1 MLVGLDLNPERQK
14 TLFRS
19 ACFGFVPAA
28 LLPSHPLH
36 PPLAGL
42 DLNPERQKAL
52 LRSACFG
59 AAFCPHP
66 AVTDAAAPTPSAPS
80 LHAMCCKLRVLNAL
94 REARPGMPLTLVQLE
109 ALTLLGVVARYE
121 RALWVWGSLS
131 CKNSRVMPRV
141 ILGLMKPPLTPP

>member
-1 MLVGLDLNPERQK
+1 M
-14 TLFRS
+14 
-19 ACFGFVPAA
+19 
-28 LLPSHPLH
+28 
-36 PPLAGL
+36 